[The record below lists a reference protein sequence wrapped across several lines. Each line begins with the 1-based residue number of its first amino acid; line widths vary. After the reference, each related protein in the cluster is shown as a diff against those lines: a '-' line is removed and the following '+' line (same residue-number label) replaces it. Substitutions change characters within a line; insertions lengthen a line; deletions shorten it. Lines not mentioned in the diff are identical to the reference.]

1 MTATNEAPVVIEP
14 AGRAR
19 ACVIWLHGLGADGHD
34 FEPIVPGL
42 GLPDSLGVRFVF
54 PHAPVRPVTING
66 GMPMRAWFDLRQPDL
81 AQEPDLSGIDQSV
94 ARLEALLAQ
103 QEATGIARERIVL
116 AGFSQGGVVA
126 LETALG
132 MQDKPAGV
140 LALSTWLA
148 RPVGDGYGLRVFM
161 AHGEHDSIVPP
172 ALAAQGRDALRTLG
186 AEVDWH
192 SYPMAHAV
200 HPSEVAD
207 IGAWLRT
214 RLA

>member
-1 MTATNEAPVVIEP
+1 MTTANEAAVVIEP

-34 FEPIVPGL
+34 FEPIVPDL
-42 GLPDSLGVRFVF
+42 GLPDALGVRFVF

-66 GMPMRAWFDLRQPDL
+66 GLPMRAWFDLHQPDL
-81 AQEPDLSGIDQSV
+81 DQMPDLSGIDQSV

-103 QEATGIARERIVL
+103 QEAAGIARERIVL

-148 RPVGDGYGLRVFM
+148 RPMGEGHGLRVFM
-161 AHGEHDSIVPP
+161 AHGEHDDIVPP

-200 HPSEVAD
+200 HPAEVAD
-207 IGAWLRT
+207 IGTWLRA